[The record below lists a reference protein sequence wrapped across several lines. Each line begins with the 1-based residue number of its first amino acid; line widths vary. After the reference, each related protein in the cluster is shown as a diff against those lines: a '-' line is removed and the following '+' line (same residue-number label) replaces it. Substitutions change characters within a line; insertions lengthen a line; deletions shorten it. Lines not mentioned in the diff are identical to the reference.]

1 MDTVERRRRPRTVFR
16 PGVLPV
22 GVTAI
27 TGLYDRVDGWA
38 RGLSRGRYA
47 ALLGG
52 SAGVG
57 VLAVGLVLNGDLL
70 VVRALTMALV
80 MFGLEYTFG
89 AFSGSGGK

>member
-1 MDTVERRRRPRTVFR
+1 MDTFERGRAHATVFR
-16 PGVLPV
+16 SGLLLA

-27 TGLYDRVDGWA
+27 RGLYERVDEWA

-47 ALLGG
+47 ALLGA

-57 VLAVGLVLNGDLL
+57 VLAVGLALSGDVLL
-70 VVRALTMALV
+70 VRALTMALV

-89 AFSGSGGK
+89 AFSGS